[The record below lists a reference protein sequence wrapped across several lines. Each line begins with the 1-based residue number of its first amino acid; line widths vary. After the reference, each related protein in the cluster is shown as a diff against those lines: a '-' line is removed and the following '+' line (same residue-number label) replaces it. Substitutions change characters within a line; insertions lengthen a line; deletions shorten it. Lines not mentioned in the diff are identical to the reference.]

1 MTYRKLLELYKNGV
15 LEEKEME
22 QVRKDIEKQDAISE
36 YLYNESSLLSWDE
49 QPEEDSGTEN
59 SGDFITES
67 SEGSSEL
74 PPERR
79 EGKAGNYHAARDRAA
94 SVPDLRPG
102 QDSMEEK
109 FVQMIRRSIRRAFI
123 RMGIAVGAVLLVLL
137 LFFQLALP
145 GIVSLFYYDPGKAV
159 TAGSESGRMSL
170 DMAVYTELMVPG
182 YHRDHVS
189 VRDNGFGDYEIV
201 IHQNYSL
208 NQIFTNITGRIRRNH
223 LILYNNNILSP
234 PSSNMFEWYNYNWD
248 PALPLSE
255 QITEP
260 WIEEEDGSLISV
272 NSCAA
277 GSPEDALEHL
287 KELSGDR
294 TYIAYVSLN
303 REMDYDE
310 FVQYAETL
318 DLGGLWCAPRTREK
332 STDNLGFYYFPS
344 CSTSVDWDEEAYP
357 ALQLWKTAPSDSGYE
372 EQMENMRSEEY
383 ARTHFVSM
391 LRYLSRQKTFCE
403 MMKEAG
409 CLFSAEHLEP
419 AAEYVE
425 EHGLRI
431 YGFSVVTDKETLLDL
446 NEDENVYVISTEPL
460 Q

>member
-1 MTYRKLLELYKNGV
+1 MTYRELLELYKNGA
-15 LEEKEME
+15 LEKSEME

-36 YLYNESSLLSWDE
+36 YLYSESSLLNWDGR
-49 QPEEDSGTEN
+49 PKEDPGMES
-59 SGDFITES
+59 SGDFIPES
-67 SEGSSEL
+67 SEKRSEL

-79 EGKAGNYHAARDRAA
+79 ERENENYYAARDRAA
-94 SVPDLRPG
+94 SGPGSHPG

-109 FVQMIRRSIRRAFI
+109 FIQMVRRSIRRAFI
-123 RMGIAVGAVLLVLL
+123 RMGITVGAVLLVLL

-159 TAGSESGRMSL
+159 TAGSESSRMSL

-182 YHRDHVS
+182 YHRDYVS

-201 IHQNYSL
+201 IHQNCSL

-255 QITEP
+255 QIAEP

-277 GSPEDALEHL
+277 GSPKDALEHL

-294 TYIAYVSLN
+294 TYIAYVSLD

-310 FVQYAETL
+310 FAQYLETL
-318 DLGGLWCAPRTREK
+318 DLGSVWCAPRTREK

-344 CSTSVDWDEEAYP
+344 CSTSLNWDEEAYP
-357 ALQLWKTAPSDSGYE
+357 ALQLWQTGPSDSGYE
-372 EQMENMRSEEY
+372 EQLESMRSEEY

-409 CLFSAEHLEP
+409 CLFSAENLEP

-446 NEDENVYVISTEPL
+446 NEDDEVYVIATEPL